1 MLQKLLTAEQQE
13 QLATLVANAHN
24 IVITGHLS
32 PDGDAIGSTTALT
45 QILRRMGKHATTV
58 VPNDFPDFLK
68 WVPTAREVMIY
79 DTQTDEVEALLAE
92 TDLVFC
98 LDHAETSRM
107 AALGEAIL
115 RCPAPRVVMDHH
127 LKPAPDWCTLLVSR
141 PEMCSACEV
150 LFTVA
155 LQMGWLEEMTHDE
168 AVSIYTGMMT
178 DTGAFTFA
186 STRPE
191 VYEIISMLLRQGI
204 DKDRIYR
211 NVFYTYS
218 TDRLK
223 LMGYMLYVKM
233 KVMHPYHAALMTL
246 DNEERRHYRTRNG
259 DTEGFVNLPLQI
271 EGMRLSIFL
280 RQDTDNPGVIRVS
293 TRSVDDFPCNE
304 LCQRFY
310 NGGGHKNASGGRL
323 ECSMDEAVE
332 ITKKAL
338 AAYADL
344 LK

>member
-1 MLQKLLTAEQQE
+1 MLQDILTEVQQQ
-13 QLATLVANAHN
+13 QLATLVANAQKV
-24 IVITGHLS
+24 VITGHTS

-45 QILRRMGKHATTV
+45 QMLRRMGKQATTV

-68 WVPTAREVMIY
+68 WIPTAHEVLAY
-79 DTQTDEVEALLAE
+79 DKDAERIDSLLAE
-92 TDLVFC
+92 ADLVVC

-107 AALGEAIL
+107 GNLGEAVL
-115 RCPAPRVVMDHH
+115 RSSAPRVVIDHH
-127 LKPAPDWCTLLVSR
+127 LKPSPDWCQLLVSR

-155 LQMGWLEEMTHDE
+155 HQMGWTEDLTHDE
-168 AVSIYTGMMT
+168 AVSFYTGMMT
-178 DTGAFTFA
+178 DTGAFSFA
-186 STRPE
+186 SNRPE
-191 VYEIISMLLRQGI
+191 IFEIVSMLLRTGI

-211 NVFYTYS
+211 NVFWTYS
-218 TDRLK
+218 ADRLR

-233 KVMHPYHAALMTL
+233 EVMHPYHAALMTL
-246 DNEERRHYRTRNG
+246 TNEERRHYRTRNG

-280 RQDTDNPGVIRVS
+280 REDTEAPGVIRVS

-304 LCQRFY
+304 LCQRFF

-323 ECSMDEAVE
+323 SCSMDEAVE
-332 ITKKAL
+332 VVKKAL
-338 AAYADL
+338 AVYADL